1 MSNDLKKLSIIASI
15 EVLPSGHIQVRRED
29 QVLEGDEVLSSK
41 PHRHVLA
48 PGDDLA
54 GQDPRVVAVATA
66 AWTPA
71 NVTAWTDEM
80 VAHVAAEQAKR
91 QAAHAAAL
99 EAEQKRQQE
108 LAEAQAKTV
117 ADHARAKAAIEAA
130 HAELTAEQA
139 VLNERAQKLSAD
151 RMEIARLRDEVRKQK
166 PQLAALMEVMEAEL
180 PADKG

>member
-1 MSNDLKKLSIIASI
+1 MSKYTEQTERSINVKPTGEVEVVVTTIDLKDGTPI
-15 EVLPSGHIQVRRED
+15 G
-29 QVLEGDEVLSSK
+29 SSK
-41 PHRHVLA
+41 HTDVLA
-48 PGDDLA
+48 PGQDLTGWDD
-54 GQDPRVVAVATA
+54 QVVTVCTA
-66 AWTPA
+66 AWTPE
-71 NVTAWTDEM
+71 NVKGWTAEM
-80 VAHVAAEQAKR
+80 LAALAEEQAKR
-91 QAAHAAAL
+91 QAAHADEL

>member
-1 MSNDLKKLSIIASI
+1 MSKYTEQTERSINVKPTGEVEVVVTTIDLKDGTPI
-15 EVLPSGHIQVRRED
+15 G
-29 QVLEGDEVLSSK
+29 SSK
-41 PHRHVLA
+41 HTDVLA
-48 PGDDLA
+48 PGQDLTGWDD
-54 GQDPRVVAVATA
+54 QIVAVCTA
-66 AWTPA
+66 AWTPE
-71 NVTAWTDEM
+71 NVKGWTAEM
-80 VAHVAAEQAKR
+80 LATLAEEQAKR

-117 ADHARAKAAIEAA
+117 ADHARAKGALEAA